1 MLINDYSSQHSV
13 VGTGPALCCCGPYE
27 ACWVSQQLPMLL
39 CCTDGL
45 SCVVC
50 ADVAKGA
57 VDKAVSSATSAT
69 KALPTKG
76 LSTPSVPRAAK
87 KVFTPPTTSKK
98 DIGIN
103 ASK

>member
-1 MLINDYSSQHSV
+1 
-13 VGTGPALCCCGPYE
+13 
-27 ACWVSQQLPMLL
+27 MLL
-39 CCTDGL
+39 CCTDGW

-87 KVFTPPTTSKK
+87 KVFTPPSTPKK